1 MKYSFID
8 VMPTY
13 FQSLPT
19 NSPPSIALQACKQR
33 GSSLILALFV
43 IIILTLLGS
52 VLMRIISTSSET
64 VSQEV
69 LGTRAYMAANSAMQA
84 ELVLLF
90 PHNAAAGVCNA
101 NNTYDLET
109 ALNDDIPGLYDC
121 DAVTTCDNY
130 YPIVADPT
138 ATQYYRL
145 TSTGECGSGT
155 MDANSKVIVKSSRT
169 IQVEARS
176 L

>member
-1 MKYSFID
+1 MSICYQHLPEIKESF
-8 VMPTY
+8 
-13 FQSLPT
+13 SLLR
-19 NSPPSIALQACKQR
+19 SSKQQ
-33 GSSLILALFV
+33 GSSLVLALFV

-52 VLMRIISTSSET
+52 ILMRMISTSSET

-84 ELVLLF
+84 ELQLLF
-90 PHNAAAGVCNA
+90 PLNGATGVCNG
-101 NNTYDLET
+101 NNPYDLQT
-109 ALNDDIPGLYDC
+109 ILNEDIPGLYDC
-121 DAVTTCDNY
+121 DAATTCDNY
-130 YPIVADPT
+130 YPIIADPT

-145 TSTGECGSGT
+145 TSTGECGSGA
-155 MDANSKVIVKSSRT
+155 MGANSKVVVKSSRT

>member
-1 MKYSFID
+1 M
-8 VMPTY
+8 
-13 FQSLPT
+13 
-19 NSPPSIALQACKQR
+19 SIRYQHLSENKILINKLYRSKQQ
-33 GSSLILALFV
+33 GSSIVLALFV

-84 ELVLLF
+84 ELQLLF
-90 PHNAAAGVCNA
+90 PFNGATGVCTA
-101 NNTYDLET
+101 NKTHLLENL
-109 ALNDDIPGLYDC
+109 AEDIPGLYDC
-121 DAVTTCDNY
+121 DATTTCDNY
-130 YPIVADPT
+130 YPILVDPT
-138 ATQYYRL
+138 AIQYYRL
-145 TSTGECGSGT
+145 TSTGECGSGV
-155 MDANSKVIVKSSRT
+155 MGANSKVIVKSSRT

>member
-1 MKYSFID
+1 MSNRYQQLSENKVLTGVPRIF
-8 VMPTY
+8 
-13 FQSLPT
+13 
-19 NSPPSIALQACKQR
+19 KQQ

-52 VLMRIISTSSET
+52 VLMRMISTSSET

-84 ELVLLF
+84 ELQLLF
-90 PHNAAAGVCNA
+90 PLNGVAGVCNA
-101 NNTYDLET
+101 NNPYDLQT
-109 ALNDDIPGLYDC
+109 ALNDDISGLYNC
-121 DAVTTCDNY
+121 DASITCDNY
-130 YPIVADPT
+130 FTDTVNSVEYF
-138 ATQYYRL
+138 RL
-145 TSTGECGSGT
+145 TSTGKCGTGLMES
-155 MDANSKVIVKSSRT
+155 NSKAIVKSSRS

>member
-1 MKYSFID
+1 MPIRYQQSPENKVPNYLPFI
-8 VMPTY
+8 
-13 FQSLPT
+13 
-19 NSPPSIALQACKQR
+19 AKQQ

-52 VLMRIISTSSET
+52 ALMRMISTSSET

-84 ELVLLF
+84 ELQILF
-90 PHNAAAGVCNA
+90 PLNATVGVCNA
-101 NNTYDLET
+101 NNILPYDFQT

-121 DAVTTCDNY
+121 EASTTCENY
-130 YPIVADPT
+130 YSDAINLVE
-138 ATQYYRL
+138 YYRL
-145 TSTGECGSGT
+145 TSTGKCGSGA
-155 MDANSKVIVKSSRT
+155 MGANSKVVVKSSRS

>member
-1 MKYSFID
+1 
-8 VMPTY
+8 MPIRY
-13 FQSLPT
+13 RHFPENKAPHNLP
-19 NSPPSIALQACKQR
+19 NIVKQQ
-33 GSSLILALFV
+33 GSSLVLALFV

-52 VLMRIISTSSET
+52 VLMRMISTSSET

-84 ELVLLF
+84 ELQRLF
-90 PHNAAAGVCNA
+90 PLNGISGVCNA

-109 ALNDDIPGLYDC
+109 ASNDDIPGLYDC
-121 DAVTTCDNY
+121 DASTTCDNY
-130 YPIVADPT
+130 YPISVDPT
-138 ATQYYRL
+138 AIQYYRL
-145 TSTGECGSGT
+145 TSTGECGSGA
-155 MDANSKVIVKSSRT
+155 MAANSKVVVKSSRT

>member
-1 MKYSFID
+1 
-8 VMPTY
+8 MPTRY
-13 FQSLPT
+13 LHFLENKALNNLPRVA
-19 NSPPSIALQACKQR
+19 NQQ

-52 VLMRIISTSSET
+52 MLMRMISTSSET

-84 ELVLLF
+84 ELQLLF
-90 PHNAAAGVCNA
+90 PLDNAAGVCNA
-101 NNTYDLET
+101 NNVFPYDFQT
-109 ALNDDIPGLYDC
+109 PLNDDIPGLYDC
-121 DAVTTCDNY
+121 EASTTCENY
-130 YPIVADPT
+130 YPITPDPT

-145 TSTGECGSGT
+145 TSTGECGSGV
-155 MDANSKVIVKSSRT
+155 MEANSKVIVKSSRT

>member
-1 MKYSFID
+1 MYHSFIAN
-8 VMPTY
+8 MSTY
-13 FQSLPT
+13 FQSLLT
-19 NSPPSIALQACKQR
+19 HNTFTGTSVATKQR

-52 VLMRIISTSSET
+52 VLMRIISSSSET
-64 VSQEV
+64 VAQEV

-90 PHNAAAGVCNA
+90 PHNAVAGVCNA
-101 NNTYDLET
+101 NNPYDLET
-109 ALNDDIPGLYDC
+109 ALGEDIPGLYDC
-121 DAVTTCDNY
+121 DATTTCENY
-130 YPIVADPT
+130 YTDAVNAVE
-138 ATQYYRL
+138 YYRL